1 MNKWEDGLKKNITK
15 VDEIS
20 QLINKDE
27 IADLKEVTSRFPM
40 SIPQYYY
47 DLIDEND
54 PEDPIRKLSV
64 PAIMETDTSGEM
76 DTSGES
82 QNTKFEGVQHKYNET
97 MLVLTTN
104 ACFMYCRHCF
114 RKRLVGYTNSE
125 VSKRMDDTVDYLMK
139 HKEINNILLTGGDSF
154 ALSTDQIEMYLENLT
169 KVEHLDFI
177 RFGTRVPVVYP
188 MRIYEDQKLL
198 EILKRYNQVKQLMIV
213 TQFNHPVEVTDE
225 AKKAIKMLLDMGI
238 TVNNQ
243 MVLLKG
249 VNDQPETIADLM
261 SKLTAVGVTPYYVFQ
276 CRPVSRV
283 KNQFELPLSEAY
295 DIVENAKKIMSG
307 PAKRFKF
314 AMSHP
319 RGKIEII
326 GKTETQMIF
335 KFHQAKADADKSM
348 VFIRDIN
355 ESARW
360 LDYDLNLVDY
370 INMNCFCF

>member
-1 MNKWEDGLKKNITK
+1 MKKWEEGLKNNITK

-27 IADLKEVTSRFPM
+27 IKDLKEVTARFPM

-114 RKRLVGYTNSE
+114 RKRLVGYTNDE

-198 EILKRYNQVKQLMIV
+198 DILKSYNQVKQLMIV

-249 VNDQPETIADLM
+249 VNDQPEVIADLM

-348 VFIRDIN
+348 VFIREIN

-360 LDYDLNLVDY
+360 LDYDLNLVD
-370 INMNCFCF
+370 